1 MRKRYKIWMFIIILL
16 IIFVSGIGLF
26 KLFINNDDDEEQPKN
41 VTNIISNIKE
51 YNYTLDD
58 RDTNYMKEEFKNL
71 ENILKEEQVDFNLYA
86 STLAKL
92 FVIDFYTLNNKV
104 NKYDVGGLEYIL
116 NSKIDMFKSKAMDTI
131 YNDVIDNSYKDRVQ
145 ELPEI
150 TNVEVLNVDETEIK
164 INDDNTKAYRVT
176 MNYTYK
182 KDLGYDNEG
191 TIYLV
196 QTDNKLEVALY
207 NPKIEND
214 N

>member
-1 MRKRYKIWMFIIILL
+1 MRKRYKIWMIIIILL
-16 IIFVSGIGLF
+16 IILVSGIGLF
-26 KLFINNDDDEEQPKN
+26 KLFINNEEEEQPKN
-41 VTNIISNIKE
+41 VTNIISNIKD

-104 NKYDVGGLEYIL
+104 NKYDVGSLEYIL

-176 MNYTYK
+176 MKYTYK

-207 NPKIEND
+207 KPEIEN
-214 N
+214 NN

>member
-1 MRKRYKIWMFIIILL
+1 MRKRYKIWLIIIVLL
-16 IIFVSGIGLF
+16 IVFVSGIGLF
-26 KLFINNDDDEEQPKN
+26 KLFINNDYEETPKN
-41 VTNIISNIKE
+41 VTNIISSIEN

-71 ENILKEEQVDFNLYA
+71 ENVLKEEQVDFNLYA

-92 FVIDFYTLNNKV
+92 FVIDFYTLNNKI

-116 NSKIDMFKSKAMDTI
+116 NSKISMFKNKAMDTI

-207 NPKIEND
+207 NPEIEN
-214 N
+214 NN

>member
-1 MRKRYKIWMFIIILL
+1 MW
-16 IIFVSGIGLF
+16 
-26 KLFINNDDDEEQPKN
+26 
-41 VTNIISNIKE
+41 
-51 YNYTLDD
+51 
-58 RDTNYMKEEFKNL
+58 
-71 ENILKEEQVDFNLYA
+71 
-86 STLAKL
+86 
-92 FVIDFYTLNNKV
+92 
-104 NKYDVGGLEYIL
+104 
-116 NSKIDMFKSKAMDTI
+116 
-131 YNDVIDNSYKDRVQ
+131 
-145 ELPEI
+145 
-150 TNVEVLNVDETEIK
+150 IK

>member
-26 KLFINNDDDEEQPKN
+26 KLFINNDDEEQPKN

>member
-1 MRKRYKIWMFIIILL
+1 MRKRYKIWMIIIILL
-16 IIFVSGIGLF
+16 IILVSGIGLF
-26 KLFINNDDDEEQPKN
+26 KLFINNEEEEQPKN
-41 VTNIISNIKE
+41 VTNIISNIKD

-71 ENILKEEQVDFNLYA
+71 ENILKEEPVDFNLYA

-196 QTDNKLEVALY
+196 QMDNKLEIALY
-207 NPKIEND
+207 KPEIENND
-214 N
+214 

>member
-1 MRKRYKIWMFIIILL
+1 MRKRYKIWMIIIILL
-16 IIFVSGIGLF
+16 IILVSGIGLF
-26 KLFINNDDDEEQPKN
+26 KLFINNEEEEQPKN
-41 VTNIISNIKE
+41 VTNIISNIKD

-71 ENILKEEQVDFNLYA
+71 ENILKEEPVDFNLYA

-104 NKYDVGGLEYIL
+104 NKYDVGSLEYIL

-176 MNYTYK
+176 MKYTYK

-207 NPKIEND
+207 KPEIEN
-214 N
+214 NN